1 MPLKGIPATISPE
14 LLYALA
20 RMGHGDC
27 LVIADAN
34 FPSDSVSRGGC
45 CVVREPIRVLHG
57 NTADLLVD
65 LMSLLPLDTYCSSP
79 ICMMDRVD
87 SDKDLGLV
95 VPTYDRVQQVLH
107 SILPD
112 KQVILYDRFEFYR
125 QAGKAFCIIQ
135 TNDSTPYA
143 NIMVTK
149 GVL

>member
-14 LLYALA
+14 LLYAIA
-20 RMGHGDC
+20 RMGHGDH

-34 FPSDSVSRGGC
+34 FPSDSVSRGCAVSG
-45 CVVREPIRVLHG
+45 PIRVLHG
-57 NTADLLVD
+57 NTAALLEDLL
-65 LMSLLPLDTYCSSP
+65 SLLPLDTYCPSP

-107 SILPD
+107 TILPG
-112 KQVILYDRFEFYR
+112 KEVIFYDRFEFYR
-125 QAGKAFCIIQ
+125 QAAKAFCIVQ

>member
-1 MPLKGIPATISPE
+1 MPLKGIPASISPE
-14 LLYALA
+14 LLYAIA
-20 RMGHGDC
+20 RMGHGDH

-34 FPSDSVSRGGC
+34 FPSDSVSRGC
-45 CVVREPIRVLHG
+45 CGVREPIRVLHG
-57 NTADLLVD
+57 NTADLLAD
-65 LMSLLPLDTYCSSP
+65 LVSLLPLDTYCPSP

-87 SDKDLGLV
+87 SDKVRGLV

-107 SILPD
+107 SLLPD
-112 KQVILYDRFEFYR
+112 KEVTFYERFEFYR
-125 QAGKAFCIIQ
+125 QAGKAFCIVQ